1 MPGALGLSV
10 FVHRSLFVWFHRLQ
24 AVCSRGVVHVELASR
39 GNVKL
44 LRYFSVVYP
53 HHYCG
58 MVLFFVRWVLA
69 YHSQW
74 LLALLVF
81 LARRSWWLIPLLGV
95 VGVFIFIVIFID

>member
-1 MPGALGLSV
+1 M
-10 FVHRSLFVWFHRLQ
+10 Q
-24 AVCSRGVVHVELASR
+24 
-39 GNVKL
+39 L
-44 LRYFSVVYP
+44 LRYCSVVCP

-81 LARRSWWLIPLLGV
+81 LARCSWWLIPLLGV